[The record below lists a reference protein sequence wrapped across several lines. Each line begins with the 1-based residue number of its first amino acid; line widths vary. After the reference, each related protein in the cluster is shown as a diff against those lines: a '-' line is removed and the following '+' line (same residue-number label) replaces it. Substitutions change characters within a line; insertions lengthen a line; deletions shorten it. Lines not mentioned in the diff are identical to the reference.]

1 MSIGLYDRGGLI
13 RKMEVRGEMSAD
25 SDGNEDNPGK
35 AEELAKRSIDCVHN
49 RVNEAIGEALEGWSI
64 D

>member
-13 RKMEVRGEMSAD
+13 RKVEVWGEMSAD
-25 SDGNEDNPGK
+25 SVGNEDNPRKEGV
-35 AEELAKRSIDCVHN
+35 AGMLIDCNYN
-49 RVNEAIGEALEGWSI
+49 RENEAIGEALEGWSI

>member
-13 RKMEVRGEMSAD
+13 RKVEVWGEMSAD
-25 SDGNEDNPGK
+25 SAGNEDNSEK
-35 AEELAKRSIDCVHN
+35 AEEVAGMLIDCNYN
-49 RVNEAIGEALEGWSI
+49 RENEAIGEALEGWSI